1 MSMSEGK
8 PEAKPAG
15 RKSGRACGGPRRCRL
30 GRSAALVVLAGTLAS
45 ATLPA
50 AEHPGLG
57 QVLGEDQVAAVD
69 FTILP
74 DGTGLPAGQGGVEE
88 GRTLYEQ
95 WCRACHGEAGKGGPN
110 DRLVGGVGSLASDAP
125 VKTIGSY
132 WPYATTV
139 FDYIRRAMPYTAPG
153 SLSADDVYALTAYLL
168 HENGIVGEDAVM
180 DADALPAVVM
190 PNREGFVW
198 VVGGEV
204 GSGRETV
211 GVRNQ
216 KSALRG
222 M

>member
-8 PEAKPAG
+8 SEAKPAG
-15 RKSGRACGGPRRCRL
+15 RTPGRVSVGRERCWL
-30 GRSAALVVLAGTLAS
+30 GRSTALLALAGMLAS
-45 ATLPA
+45 MTLPA

-57 QVLGEDQVAAVD
+57 QVLSEDQVAAMD

-74 DGTGLPAGQGGVEE
+74 DGTGLPPGAGSVED
-88 GRTLYEQ
+88 GRTVYARE
-95 WCRACHGEAGKGGPN
+95 CRACHGEKGQGGPN
-110 DRLVGGVGSLASDAP
+110 DRLVGGVGSLTSDAP

-198 VVGGEV
+198 AVE
-204 GSGRETV
+204 E
-211 GVRNQ
+211 
-216 KSALRG
+216 
-222 M
+222 